1 MPDTFESMN
10 FQKLQEIYME
20 KVKKDVILL
29 VDAKR
34 NGNDEAKLR
43 EMKEKFLQENYILL
57 SKVYGEPI
65 QKFNYEY
72 RNKDNEYIRYMNMT
86 PIDYRDRF
94 LTLKLNDFI
103 SIGNLPMYNKEFYK
117 VYREKYL
124 ENVYQNSYVEF
135 LNLPIEELKELV
147 IKQLKDNNPV
157 YMRVNLR
164 KFRDKKSGVLDKRL
178 YNYDQT
184 LNINYLTKEEALN
197 THDIYPHHCMVF
209 TGVNLIENKP
219 QRWKIEDSYGDKEK
233 INGYYIMNDNYF
245 DEFVLQIIIDKK
257 YLSQEQLK
265 LLEQEPIEFE
275 IEDPF

>member
-1 MPDTFESMN
+1 
-10 FQKLQEIYME
+10 
-20 KVKKDVILL
+20 
-29 VDAKR
+29 
-34 NGNDEAKLR
+34 
-43 EMKEKFLQENYILL
+43 MKEKFLQENYILL

-72 RNKDNEYIRYMNMT
+72 RNKDNEYVGYMNMT